1 MRRILLTVWCFM
13 IAATGSARAEDLQI
27 GLANDVVSITSNF
40 SGSDVVVFGS
50 IEKGDP
56 RLLLT
61 HSYEIVV
68 SLIGPRR
75 PATVRRKQR
84 TLGIWVNGA
93 SQDFKNVPSSYSLAS
108 TSQLSGI
115 APTQRLLSRQI
126 GIRNLNLQVGDTNRN
141 PQETDEFRRSLER
154 LKRQKGLYRE
164 RYDGVKFLSPSLFR
178 ARLRVPANV
187 PIGQHT
193 ARAFLFHD
201 GELLASQSVD
211 LDVRKDGFEQ
221 LTYDLA
227 HQNGLLYGIIAVLI
241 AIATGWIASVVF
253 RKD

>member
-1 MRRILLTVWCFM
+1 MRMAIVMLWVVLLGNGV
-13 IAATGSARAEDLQI
+13 RAEGLQI

-40 SGSDVVVFGS
+40 TGSDVVVFGS
-50 IEKGDP
+50 IEEGDP

-68 SLIGPRR
+68 VLVGPRR
-75 PATVRRKQR
+75 PVTVRRKER
-84 TLGIWVNGA
+84 KLGIWVNGA
-93 SQDFKNVPSSYSLAS
+93 SQSFNNVPASYSLAS
-108 TSQLSGI
+108 TSKLEDL
-115 APTQRLLSRQI
+115 APTQRLVFRQI
-126 GIRNLNLQVGDTNRN
+126 GIKNLNLQSSGVSRS
-141 PQETDEFRRSLER
+141 PKETDEFRRSLER
-154 LKRQKGLYRE
+154 LKRSRSLYRE
-164 RYDGVKFLSPSLFR
+164 RHDGVKFLSPSLFR

-201 GELLASQSVD
+201 GKLLASQSVD

-221 LTYDLA
+221 LTYDMA